1 MISMSIQFMQLMISE
16 ARFSEGRGKNKLA
29 LSASAQQTW
38 TMIMFQSWIR
48 SAFVSKTDL
57 EQTFCV
63 G

>member
-1 MISMSIQFMQLMISE
+1 MISMSIQLMQLMISE

-29 LSASAQQTW
+29 LSASAQQT
-38 TMIMFQSWIR
+38 MIMFQSWIR